1 METYAPIVGMI
12 LVSIG
17 SAMVLGGMGGLIYVL
32 WPRSK
37 NKGGL
42 TRGHAG

>member
-1 METYAPIVGMI
+1 MESYAPIAGMI

-17 SAMVLGGMGGLIYVL
+17 SAMVLGGVGGLLYVL

-37 NKGGL
+37 NKDGL

>member
-1 METYAPIVGMI
+1 MESYAPIVGMI

-17 SAMVLGGMGGLIYVL
+17 SAMVLGGTGGLIYVL

-37 NKGGL
+37 SKDHL